1 MLGFFKSCL
10 TVDVHG
16 LIMIAV
22 STIFFFSPVTHA
34 GMEEYLLDLFMVF
47 YMELT
52 ECEEEKKSPHWRR
65 LHGIQWF
72 FMKSHIREKKV
83 KF

>member
-10 TVDVHG
+10 TVDVYG

-22 STIFFFSPVTHA
+22 STIFFVCFSPATHA
-34 GMEEYLLDLFMVF
+34 GMEEYILDLFMVF

-52 ECEEEKKSPHWRR
+52 ECKEEKKSPYWRR
-65 LHGIQWF
+65 LHGI
-72 FMKSHIREKKV
+72 
-83 KF
+83 